1 MIKNYVL
8 AVIVLL
14 MLTACKKGS
23 DSPTAPS
30 ANYGTLTLSGTGSS
44 TVGTKFS
51 PTKVEFAASANL
63 LAPYYKWMTESFPL
77 SGGHIDVTNFMG
89 SKIVTFTYASP
100 SVTWSNSNTSG
111 ITINTS
117 SVTFNNATLSGQ
129 MNTTTSL
136 TLNGTLSF
144 Q

>member
-1 MIKNYVL
+1 
-8 AVIVLL
+8 

-30 ANYGTLTLSGTGSS
+30 ATAPSINYGTLTLSGTGSS
-44 TVGTKFS
+44 TTGTTFS
-51 PTKVEFAASANL
+51 PATVEFAAGANL
-63 LAPYYKWMTESFPL
+63 LAPYYKWMTASFPY
-77 SGGHIDVTNFMG
+77 SGGHIDVTDFMG
-89 SKIVTFTYASP
+89 TSKIVTFTFASP

-117 SVTFNNATLSGQ
+117 SVTFNNVILPGE

-136 TLNGTLSF
+136 TLNGTLKF